1 MTDTAPTPPAPG
13 PPGTGAAGPTVLEP
27 AWRALGGDPAL
38 LPLVPVTGRAGLP
51 SMLPVGALVT
61 GAVAAQ
67 RLAAAELSGRP
78 GPVVVD
84 AAAVGVAV
92 RSERFLRVDG
102 VPAGAGFAP
111 LSRFWPAAD
120 GWVRLHANYPW
131 HRAVVADVLGSDP
144 AAAIAGRAAVEVQ
157 EAVVAAGGVAA
168 AVRTP
173 EEWSASPPGAA
184 VRGLPLLRLTRVA
197 PAPAR
202 RHGLAGLRVLDL
214 TRVIAGPVGTRTLA
228 SYGADVLRVQG
239 PRLPEDTATLLDTCP
254 GKRLT
259 SLDLASAGDRARFEE
274 LLAAADV
281 LVQGHRPG
289 ALSRYGLAPEELAER
304 RPGLV
309 VVSLSAWGAAGP
321 WAGRRGFD
329 SIVQAATGIAAVTA
343 ADDGTPGVLPAQ
355 ALDHAAG
362 HLVAAVVCRALTE
375 SARQGGTWHG
385 ELSLAQ
391 LATWLLAAPRTP
403 VAEDPVEVDLAP
415 YLVDLPGESGTLTV
429 VRPPGS
435 PVWRSGPVTVDPA
448 SAGWLP
454 R

>member
-1 MTDTAPTPPAPG
+1 MASTASTPTAPG
-13 PPGTGAAGPTVLEP
+13 PGAAAPGVLEP
-27 AWRALGGDPAL
+27 AWLALGGDPAL
-38 LPLVPVTGRAGLP
+38 LPLVSVTGRAGLP
-51 SMLPVGALVT
+51 SVLPVGALVT

-67 RLAAAELSGRP
+67 RLAAAELSPGGP

-84 AAAVGVAV
+84 AAAGGVAV
-92 RSERFLRVDG
+92 RSERFLRIDG

-131 HRAVVADVLGSDP
+131 HRAAGTAALGPDP
-144 AAAIAGRAAVEVQ
+144 AAAIAGRTARDVED
-157 EAVVAAGGVAA
+157 AVVAAGGVAA

-173 EEWSASPPGAA
+173 EEWAASPPGAA
-184 VRGLPLLRLTRVA
+184 VGELPLLRLSRVA

-202 RHGLAGLRVLDL
+202 RRGLVGLRVLDL

-228 SYGADVLRVQG
+228 SYGADVLRVQS

-289 ALSRYGLAPEELAER
+289 ALSRYGLTPGELAER

-309 VVSLSAWGAAGP
+309 VVSLSAWGTAGP
-321 WAGRRGFD
+321 WAHRRGFD

-362 HLVAAVVCRALTE
+362 HLVAATVCRALTE
-375 SARQGGTWHG
+375 SARQGGSWHG

-403 VAEDPVEVDLAP
+403 PQDDPDDVDPAP
-415 YLVDLPGESGTLTV
+415 YLVDLPSPAGTLTV

-435 PVWRSGPVTVDPA
+435 PAWTTGPVTVDPA
-448 SAGWLP
+448 RAAWLP